1 MMSDP
6 VFQEVFSKLLTTVVK
21 LLNLSAILGH
31 CSHIVITSKILKQ
44 EVPELIYICTVQ
56 YLTDCAN
63 L

>member
-6 VFQEVFSKLLTTVVK
+6 VCQDVFGMLLTTVVK
-21 LLNLSAILGH
+21 LLNLSAILG
-31 CSHIVITSKILKQ
+31 HIVITSKILKQ